1 MAETDGDRWY
11 EAELRR
17 LNGELLLTGSD
28 PRPAEAEACLR
39 QALDV
44 ARSQEAKLWELRT
57 TVTLARLWQS
67 RGKRQEARDL
77 LAPVHDWFTEGFD
90 TADLR
95 DARALLGELGWRGP
109 AGAKSLD

>member
-17 LNGELLLTGSD
+17 LNGEILLTGSD
-28 PRPAEAEACLR
+28 PQPAEAEACLR

-57 TVTLARLWQS
+57 AVTLARLWQTQS
-67 RGKRQEARDL
+67 KTQDAHDL
-77 LAPVHDWFTEGFD
+77 LAPVYDWFTEGFD
-90 TADLR
+90 TSDVKA
-95 DARALLGELGWRGP
+95 AKALLGEL
-109 AGAKSLD
+109 K